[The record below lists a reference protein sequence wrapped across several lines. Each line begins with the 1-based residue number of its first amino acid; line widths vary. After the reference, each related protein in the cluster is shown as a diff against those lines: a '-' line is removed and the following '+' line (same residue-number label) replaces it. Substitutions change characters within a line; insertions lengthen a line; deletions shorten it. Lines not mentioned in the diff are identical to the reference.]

1 MLARVASPLY
11 WLSRYIERAE
21 VTSRLA
27 IAASDTILDLP
38 DGLPYDW
45 ESLMQVFGSE
55 DSGQSFAEAEVM
67 EQLILSL
74 DHPGSIRSSI
84 ASARENARVTRDLI
98 PKDAWVALNE
108 LHGVLERQ
116 SFAGFDRSIRIR
128 LLKQVI
134 AGCRLWHGCLMS
146 NQARDLG
153 WLFLRLGDRIEH
165 ADMVSR
171 LVDPRVT
178 QMVPGEVSRWSS
190 YEAIGWQNLL
200 SALGGVEL
208 YRHSA
213 NNRLRRGDVLR
224 FVLRDPAFPQSMVS
238 SLNRIQICLNTIP
251 HQRVPVDLV
260 SGITQG
266 LEVLDLDRLSPDLLT
281 ENMDWI
287 QKGLESLHERIS
299 AEYFY
304 FNKALDV

>member
-1 MLARVASPLY
+1 
-11 WLSRYIERAE
+11 
-21 VTSRLA
+21 
-27 IAASDTILDLP
+27 
-38 DGLPYDW
+38 
-45 ESLMQVFGSE
+45 
-55 DSGQSFAEAEVM
+55 
-67 EQLILSL
+67 
-74 DHPGSIRSSI
+74 
-84 ASARENARVTRDLI
+84 
-98 PKDAWVALNE
+98 
-108 LHGVLERQ
+108 
-116 SFAGFDRSIRIR
+116 
-128 LLKQVI
+128 
-134 AGCRLWHGCLMS
+134 
-146 NQARDLG
+146 
-153 WLFLRLGDRIEH
+153 
-165 ADMVSR
+165 MVSR

>member
-1 MLARVASPLY
+1 MLARVADHLY

-21 VTSRLA
+21 ATARLA

-38 DGLPYDW
+38 EAVPYHW
-45 ESLMQVFGSE
+45 ESLMPVFGATE
-55 DSGQSFAEAEVM
+55 TDERMTEAEVM
-67 EQLILSL
+67 ERLVLSL
-74 DHPGSIRSSI
+74 DNPSSIRASV
-84 ASARENARVTRDLI
+84 ASARENARVTRDMI

-108 LHGVLERQ
+108 LHGLLERQ
-116 SFAGFDRSIRIR
+116 SFSGFDRSNRVR

-134 AGCRLWHGCLMS
+134 AGCRLWHGCLMA

-153 WLFLRLGDRIEH
+153 WLFLRLGDRLEH

-178 QMVPGEVSRWSS
+178 QMVPGQSAQWAS

-208 YRHSA
+208 YRRSA
-213 NNRLRRGDVLR
+213 SNRLRGGDVLA
-224 FVLRDPAFPQSMVS
+224 FVLRDRDFPQSMAS
-238 SLNRIQICLNTIP
+238 ALSRMQRALHQLP
-251 HQRVPVDLV
+251 HQRVPDDLV
-260 SGITQG
+260 QGILDG
-266 LEVLDLDRLSPDLLT
+266 LDALDLDRLSPDLLT

-287 QKGLESLHERIS
+287 QQGLGSLHARIS
-299 AEYFY
+299 SEYFY
-304 FNKALDV
+304 FGRAAP